1 MTMDYAT
8 QLWLFFALVFGI
20 VVLPGMDMAFVLGS
34 ALAGGRRSGLH
45 AVAGLVAAG
54 ACHVAVGALG
64 ITALLAVVPGAM
76 QAMLLLGAAYVA
88 WIGWSL
94 LRSRDG
100 FGADFIGRSPA
111 QRRRTRWATF
121 RQAALTNLLNPK
133 AYLFMLAVFPQFL
146 RPEFGP
152 MGRQAFV
159 LGLIIALT
167 QVGVYGLLALGAGGA
182 RGWLLARPGA
192 GVALNR
198 GVGALL
204 VAVAV
209 ATCIGGLRGL

>member
-1 MTMDYAT
+1 MDYAT

-34 ALAGGRRSGLH
+34 ALAGGRRTGLA
-45 AVAGLVAAG
+45 AVAGLVVAG
-54 ACHVAVGALG
+54 ACHVVVGTLG
-64 ITALLAVVPGAM
+64 VSALLAVVPGAM
-76 QAMLLLGAAYVA
+76 QAMLLLGSAYVA

-94 LRSRDG
+94 LRSREG
-100 FGADFIGRSPA
+100 FGAEVIGKDPE

-133 AYLFMLAVFPQFL
+133 AYMFMLAVFPQFL
-146 RPEFGP
+146 RPEFGSI
-152 MGRQAFV
+152 GRQAFV
-159 LGLIIALT
+159 LGLIIALA

-182 RGWLLARPGA
+182 RGWLAARPGA
-192 GVALNR
+192 GLAVNR

>member
-1 MTMDYAT
+1 MSYMEN
-8 QLWLFFALVFGI
+8 LSLFLILLFGI
-20 VVLPGMDMAFVLGS
+20 IIVPGMDMVFVLASSLTGGRPS
-34 ALAGGRRSGLH
+34 GLAATAGIVAGGVVHTLYAALGVGVLLHFAPSLFNTLLLAG
-45 AVAGLVAAG
+45 
-54 ACHVAVGALG
+54 ALY
-64 ITALLAVVPGAM
+64 I
-76 QAMLLLGAAYVA
+76 A
-88 WIGWSL
+88 WIGIQL
-94 LRSRDG
+94 VRSSITIGGVGTLDEVPLWVSFRR
-100 FGADFIGRSPA
+100 GAM
-111 QRRRTRWATF
+111 TC
-121 RQAALTNLLNPK
+121 LLNPK

-182 RGWLLARPGA
+182 RGWLSARPGA
-192 GVALNR
+192 GLAVNR

-209 ATCIGGLRGL
+209 VTCIGGLRGL

>member
-1 MTMDYAT
+1 MDYAT

-34 ALAGGRRSGLH
+34 ALAGGRRSGLY

-54 ACHVAVGALG
+54 ACHVAVGAIG
-64 ITALLAVVPGAM
+64 ITALLALVPGAM

-94 LRSRDG
+94 LRSREG
-100 FGADFIGRSPA
+100 FGEVPA

-133 AYLFMLAVFPQFL
+133 AYMFMLAVFPQFL

-204 VAVAV
+204 VVVAV